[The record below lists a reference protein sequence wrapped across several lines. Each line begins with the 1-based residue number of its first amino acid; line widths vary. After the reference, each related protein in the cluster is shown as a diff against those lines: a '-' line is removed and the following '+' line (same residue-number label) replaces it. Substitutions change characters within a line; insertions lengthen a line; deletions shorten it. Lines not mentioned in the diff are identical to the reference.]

1 VGLGAQWRHVSSF
14 LLTFYVHITRAARS
28 ARDPSEAAM
37 RQQVRALIGFIACAT
52 LGGVLTNACSAAG
65 DGDPGGSGG
74 SGAGSGA
81 GAGTGVGGSTTIS
94 SGAGIDASGTTGT
107 GGSGGSCASLSSEAE
122 SEIQPADIIIAVDT
136 SGSMDEESAEVQAN
150 LNNFAAIILASGVDA
165 HVVLIADESV
175 CIPAMLGSGSC
186 PGDEN
191 LPAYRHVVQT
201 VNSNDALQVILS
213 TYPQWKDTLRPNASK
228 TIAVVSDDESDLSA
242 NDFTNQLLAL
252 DPPTFQGFKF
262 DAIVSFDDPQACL
275 TACFLSG
282 CVGCGACCPSCMP
295 LAAAEGGVY
304 KQLVQQTTGVIG
316 DLCQQ
321 DFDPVFAD
329 MATSVVQGSGISCD
343 YPIPAVPGGDPIDPT
358 KVNVNYTPGGTMDS
372 QPIGYVPGG
381 QAACGAQNGG
391 WYYDDP
397 QNPTTIIM
405 CPSTCAAL
413 QGDAMG
419 KVEVLFGCDTVIAVP
434 D

>member
-1 VGLGAQWRHVSSF
+1 
-14 LLTFYVHITRAARS
+14 
-28 ARDPSEAAM
+28 M
-37 RQQVRALIGFIACAT
+37 RQQVCALIGFIVSVT
-52 LGGVLTNACSAAG
+52 LGGALTNACSAAG

-74 SGAGSGA
+74 SGAGSGTGTGA
-81 GAGTGVGGSTTIS
+81 GAGSGSGGSTTIS
-94 SGAGIDASGTTGT
+94 TSAGIDPSSTSGT
-107 GGSGGSCASLSSEAE
+107 GGVGGSCASVSSEAE

-165 HVVLIADESV
+165 HVVIIADDSI
-175 CIPAMLGSGSC
+175 CIPAMLGTGNC

-201 VNSNDALQVILS
+201 VGSTNALELIIS
-213 TYPQWKDTLRPNASK
+213 TYPQWKDSLRPNATK

-262 DAIVSFDDPQACL
+262 DAIVSFEDPQACV
-275 TACFLSG
+275 AG
-282 CVGCGACCPSCMP
+282 CIFNGCAGCGTCCPNCMP

-304 KQLVQQTTGVIG
+304 KQLVQQTTGVSG
-316 DLCQQ
+316 DLCAQ
-321 DFDPVFAD
+321 DFDAVFAD

-343 YPIPAVPGGDPIDPT
+343 YTIPDVPGGDPIDPT
-358 KVNVNYTPGGTMDS
+358 KVNVEYTPGGMGMS

-381 QAACGAQNGG
+381 EAACGVQSGG

-397 QNPTTIIM
+397 QNPTKIIM
-405 CPSTCAAL
+405 CPSTCTAL
-413 QGDAMG
+413 QGDATG
-419 KVEVLFGCDTVIAVP
+419 KVDVLFGCETVIAVP